1 MIAIFYFVSTQ
12 HQITVTYYMFIYYYT
27 GNVIF
32 SLILQATIVL
42 MVDRPIYAIINMKT
56 DIEEAENSKDY
67 KLDDQ
72 L

>member
-1 MIAIFYFVSTQ
+1 
-12 HQITVTYYMFIYYYT
+12 MFIYYYT